1 MKILNS
7 PTRIQSSLRS
17 LLDQS
22 KQVYF
27 AVAWAT
33 HHHEFYKEL
42 VKQKDKIAMGFVGLS
57 FFQTSAEFIESFLNY
72 KNVHFIKPSNGG
84 VFHPKVYIFE
94 LENQYAV
101 IIGSANMTNGA
112 LTVNK
117 ELCMQWY
124 ADKDDAAV
132 ISLLKSV
139 QAYSKLKQA
148 EVSAEWLELYRE
160 KARAY
165 KRAVKKIN
173 IAKKT
178 AEVQNILPDL
188 EINIDWAAYSAK
200 IMNGMD
206 QNGLDMRL
214 RLMNRCQELLSKQ
227 SLAQMDYADRK
238 IIAGVDDKASL
249 FVNGWFGS
257 INGTGVGKHINQHHP
272 HVFSEGLDHI
282 PFKGEI
288 TKKHYDLYIEA
299 YEEHIKNNNF
309 SRTPSI
315 ITLSRFLAVK
325 RPDFFVS
332 LNNKNYKQLAATM
345 EFKKKNTKENYWEL
359 MQLIHQ
365 LPWYKAKVSKT
376 DDDYLIWKYRV
387 AMLDAIFFKE

>member
-7 PTRIQSSLRS
+7 PTKIKSSLRS

-57 FFQTSAEFIESFLNY
+57 FFQTSAEFIESFLNH
-72 KNVHFIKPSNGG
+72 KNVHFIKPSNNG

-94 LENQYAV
+94 LEKKYAV

-117 ELCMQWY
+117 ELCMLWY
-124 ADKDDAAV
+124 AEKDDAAV
-132 ISLLKSV
+132 LSMLKSIK
-139 QAYSKLKQA
+139 AYSKLKQV
-148 EVSAEWLELYRE
+148 EVSDEWLELYRE
-160 KARAY
+160 KVKAY
-165 KRAVKKIN
+165 KRAVKKIDV
-173 IAKKT
+173 AKKT
-178 AEVQNILPDL
+178 AEVKNILPDL

-200 IMNGMD
+200 IKNGMNR
-206 QNGLDMRL
+206 NGLDMRL
-214 RLMNRCQELLSKQ
+214 RLMDRCQELLSKQ
-227 SLAQMDYADRK
+227 SLTEMDYADRK
-238 IIAGVDDKASL
+238 IVAGMGDKDSL
-249 FVNGWFGS
+249 FENGWFGS
-257 INGTGVGKHINQHHP
+257 IDGTGVGKHINKHHP

-282 PFKGEI
+282 PFKGKI
-288 TKKHYDLYIEA
+288 TKEHYDFYIET

-315 ITLSRFLAVK
+315 TSLSRFLAVK

-332 LNNKNYKQLAATM
+332 LNSKNYEQLAAAIG
-345 EFKKKNTKENYWEL
+345 FKKKNSKENYWEL
-359 MQLIHQ
+359 MKLIHQ

-387 AMLDAIFFKE
+387 AMLDAIFFKK